1 MDSEIICLQ
10 RKFGQ
15 WKEDDSSGSK
25 ERELEFYEYV
35 EAIKL
40 TGDHLVP
47 AGQVIITYTT
57 EGTAKRNEGDT
68 RE

>member
-1 MDSEIICLQ
+1 MGSDILCLQ

-15 WKEDDSSGSK
+15 WKEDDASGNK
-25 ERELEFYEYV
+25 ERDLEFYEYV

-47 AGQVIITYTT
+47 AGQVIITYGS
-57 EGTAKRNEGDT
+57 EGTSEWKKKRG
-68 RE
+68 